1 MCSAPDPL
9 KFIMDYQFN
18 KHGKWDLAQDLMVP
32 FEQYGFHT
40 SAFAID
46 PLTNNSVQIA
56 TFCILDTLGDFIV
69 HSHDAT
75 DTTEFTH
82 ESEHGLVTT
91 EVESRV
97 LRVEIERSAIAKVF
111 VICLFLGN
119 WAATVSSVYTTA
131 LVVVGKL
138 EANSMIAALPFSAL
152 VVIPTIRSLYTTSQ
166 PLGFS
171 VGKSQLCHFTSPA
184 SRSDPFYQMRS
195 RSWCRLRPQGYV
207 LLSC

>member
-1 MCSAPDPL
+1 MRSVLDPL
-9 KFIMDYQFN
+9 KFTMDHRFD
-18 KHGKWDLAQDLMVP
+18 KSGKLDPTQDLMVP
-32 FEQYGFHT
+32 FEQYGFRA

-56 TFCILDTLGDFIV
+56 MFGIADTVGDYV
-69 HSHDAT
+69 VRSYDAA
-75 DTTEFTH
+75 DTIKFTY
-82 ESEHGLVTT
+82 ESENGLATT
-91 EVESRV
+91 EVESRA

-131 LVVVGKL
+131 LVAAGKL

-152 VVIPTIRSLYTTSQ
+152 VVIPTIRSLYTSSP

-171 VGKSQLCHFTSPA
+171 VGKSQLCFLTSSS
-184 SRSDPFYQMRS
+184 SRFDPFYQMRL
-195 RSWCRLRPQGYV
+195 RSWCRLRSQDYV